1 MLTKWTP
8 SHLENL
14 EDGDSLH
21 HYLYGNSGLASPREW
36 CRESSDLLLDKVVLD
51 LQDRLQE
58 RLVTKKPIHIVD
70 FGSGT
75 GFAVIELIKK
85 LESINFFKKCFENHI
100 KVNVFLLDFPH
111 SWFAKGYQLLHN
123 YPFIKFYS
131 LKDLQTG
138 KILSLKDLF
147 IEQSIDIL
155 IASMV
160 FHLLPL
166 KTLSEIIQD
175 FAFVLK
181 RNGLLLWNS
190 PDIAPALPGSELLHD
205 PNRIL
210 RKMVLNL
217 LKNELQHSIT
227 SKISSIDE
235 KLFNKIRQIGNHL
248 TKEEFEEGSAL
259 AKLQILEIPTSHETI
274 AHLLSQSFD
283 GNITFINAPMT
294 ELDSLDLISVPAN
307 HRHYLF
313 EIKDEKIRLN
323 IIQLLMRHFILPQF
337 YRDKDHRQFNLQWTL
352 GEFKRK

>member
-1 MLTKWTP
+1 MLNKWTP
-8 SHLENL
+8 GLLENL

-21 HYLYGNSGLASPREW
+21 HLLYGTSEPTFPRAW
-36 CRESSDLLLDKVVLD
+36 CRESTDSLIDKAVLD
-51 LQDRLQE
+51 LQNRLQE
-58 RLVTKKPIHIVD
+58 RLSTKKPIHIVD

-85 LESINFFKKCFENHI
+85 LELTGFFKKCSENNI
-100 KVNVFLLDFPH
+100 KVNLFLLDFPH
-111 SWFAKGYQLLHN
+111 SWFAKGYQLLRN

-138 KILSLKDLF
+138 KILSLSDLF

-166 KTLSEIIQD
+166 KTLSDIIQD

-190 PDIAPALPGSELLHD
+190 PDIAPALQSSALLHD
-205 PNRIL
+205 PNRML
-210 RKMVLNL
+210 RKMTLRL
-217 LKNELQHSIT
+217 LKNELPNSII

-235 KLFNKIRQIGNHL
+235 KLLNRIRQIGSHL
-248 TKEEFEEGSAL
+248 TKEEFEEAGAL
-259 AKLQILEIPTSHETI
+259 AKLQILEIPTSYDTI
-274 AHLLSQSFD
+274 THLLSQSFY
-283 GNITFINAPMT
+283 GNLTFINAPMS
-294 ELDSLDLISVPAN
+294 EQDSLDLISVPSN
-307 HRHYLF
+307 HRNYLS
-313 EIKDEKIRLN
+313 EIKDEKVRLN
-323 IIQLLMRHFILPQF
+323 ILHLLMRHFILPEF
-337 YRDKDHRQFNLQWTL
+337 YSDKHQRQFKLHWVV

>member
-1 MLTKWTP
+1 MLNKWAP
-8 SHLENL
+8 SSLENL

-21 HYLYGNSGLASPREW
+21 HLLYEKGELTSPRVW
-36 CRESSDLLLDKVVLD
+36 CRANTDLLLDKAVLG

-58 RLVTKKPIHIVD
+58 RLATKKPIHIVD

-85 LESINFFKKCFENHI
+85 LELIDFFKKCSENNI
-100 KVNVFLLDFPH
+100 KINLFLLDFPH
-111 SWFAKGYQLLHN
+111 SWFAKAYQLLRN
-123 YPFIKFYS
+123 YPFVKFYS

-138 KILSLKDLF
+138 KILSLRDLF

-166 KTLSEIIQD
+166 KTLSDIIQD
-175 FAFVLK
+175 FAFILK
-181 RNGLLLWNS
+181 KNGLLLWNS
-190 PDIAPALPGSELLHD
+190 PDIGPVLQGSVLVHD
-205 PNRIL
+205 PDRML

-217 LKNELQHSIT
+217 LKNELPDSII

-235 KLFNKIRQIGNHL
+235 QLLNRIRHLGSHL
-248 TKEEFEEGSAL
+248 TKEEFEEASAL
-259 AKLQILEIPTSHETI
+259 AKLQILEVPISHDTI
-274 AHLLSQSFD
+274 ANLLSLSFY
-283 GNITFINAPMT
+283 GNITFTNAPMT
-294 ELDSLDLISVPAN
+294 EQDSLDLISVPSN

-313 EIKDEKIRLN
+313 EIKEEKTRLHL
-323 IIQLLMRHFILPQF
+323 IQLLMRHFILPQF
-337 YRDKDHRQFNLQWTL
+337 YDAKPQRQFNLHWTI